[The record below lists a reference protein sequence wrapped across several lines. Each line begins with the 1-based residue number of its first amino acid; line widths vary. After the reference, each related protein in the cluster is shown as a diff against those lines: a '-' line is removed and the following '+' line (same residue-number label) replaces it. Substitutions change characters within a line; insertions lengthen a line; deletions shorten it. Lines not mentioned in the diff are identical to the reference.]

1 MKTMFIALAASLLM
15 TASVN
20 AQPKLTLQVDKAQ
33 RTVSPTFYGLMTEEI
48 NFSYEGGLYSQL
60 LRDIAMQEM
69 TGGQQ
74 GRRQQG
80 GGARPSGS
88 APKPRYWLLSD
99 STAGTLRF
107 NTTGGISFIQKR
119 SLSIELTKAV
129 SLENPGFWGI
139 AVRPSTTYSGDAYF
153 KGNGRITVGLR
164 STDGN
169 TVFASQDLTLSSND
183 WRQYTFSLQ
192 TAADVKETKD
202 AVFFIQFQNA
212 GNYALA
218 YPTLFPKAKKTYTVK
233 SDWYRTD
240 IMDLLREMRPTF
252 LRFPGGNYLEG
263 NTFKQRLDWKRTI
276 GPLTTRPGHRSPWG
290 YWSTDGMGL
299 LEFLCWAEECGAEP
313 ILGVFAGYVLN
324 GDYVEGDAL
333 EPFIKDALDEIEY
346 TIGGPDTRWGAR
358 RVRDGHPEPFHLTYV
373 EIGNEDFFDRSGSYS
388 HRFMQ
393 FYDAI
398 KAKYPQLQI
407 ISTQDERALR
417 GNAENPAA
425 VKVDVIDE
433 HYYRNAEAMYR
444 AAQQYDSYD
453 RKGPKIF
460 CGEWATRE
468 GSPTTNMNAALGD
481 AAWMTCM
488 ERNSDIVV
496 AHCYAPLFV
505 NVNQGGMQW
514 ESDLIVYDALTSFGS
529 PSYHAQCMFAQ
540 NLGDKVVPM
549 LADGVPTVAMGRGE
563 PVPQLYYNTTVDS
576 RTGQLYLK
584 VVNIGA
590 TAQQVTITVQGAK
603 PKGKAEVITLKS
615 ARPEDTNSIDNP
627 NNIIPQKSSMKV
639 SGNFRLPLS
648 PYSITVVKMW
658 K

>member
-1 MKTMFIALAASLLM
+1 
-15 TASVN
+15 
-20 AQPKLTLQVDKAQ
+20 
-33 RTVSPTFYGLMTEEI
+33 
-48 NFSYEGGLYSQL
+48 
-60 LRDIAMQEM
+60 
-69 TGGQQ
+69 
-74 GRRQQG
+74 
-80 GGARPSGS
+80 
-88 APKPRYWLLSD
+88 
-99 STAGTLRF
+99 
-107 NTTGGISFIQKR
+107 
-119 SLSIELTKAV
+119 
-129 SLENPGFWGI
+129 
-139 AVRPSTTYSGDAYF
+139 
-153 KGNGRITVGLR
+153 
-164 STDGN
+164 
-169 TVFASQDLTLSSND
+169 
-183 WRQYTFSLQ
+183 
-192 TAADVKETKD
+192 
-202 AVFFIQFQNA
+202 
-212 GNYALA
+212 
-218 YPTLFPKAKKTYTVK
+218 
-233 SDWYRTD
+233 
-240 IMDLLREMRPTF
+240 
-252 LRFPGGNYLEG
+252 
-263 NTFKQRLDWKRTI
+263 
-276 GPLTTRPGHRSPWG
+276 
-290 YWSTDGMGL
+290 
-299 LEFLCWAEECGAEP
+299 
-313 ILGVFAGYVLN
+313 
-324 GDYVEGDAL
+324 
-333 EPFIKDALDEIEY
+333 
-346 TIGGPDTRWGAR
+346 
-358 RVRDGHPEPFHLTYV
+358 
-373 EIGNEDFFDRSGSYS
+373 
-388 HRFMQ
+388 MQ

-514 ESDLIVYDALTSFGS
+514 ESDLIGYDALTSFGS

>member
-1 MKTMFIALAASLLM
+1 MRKLLLVIVATWLM
-15 TASVN
+15 TATSIY
-20 AQPKLTLQVDKAQ
+20 AQTTLTLQVDKAQ
-33 RTVSPTFYGLMTEEI
+33 RTVSPTLYGLMTEEI

-60 LRDIAMQEM
+60 LRDIVMQEM

-80 GGARPSGS
+80 GGARPSGQT
-88 APKPRYWLLSD
+88 PKPRYWSLSD
-99 STAGTLRF
+99 STAGSLHF
-107 NTTGGISFIQKR
+107 VNTGGINFTLKR
-119 SLSIELTKAV
+119 YLSVELTKSTDV
-129 SLENPGFWGI
+129 VNPGFWGI
-139 AVRPSTTYSGDAYF
+139 AVRPSTTYYGDAYL
-153 KGNGRITVGLR
+153 KGNGRLTVGLR
-164 STDGN
+164 STDGSIIYARQQITLN
-169 TVFASQDLTLSSND
+169 SSDWNRYSYSFQTSDDLKESKDVEFYMQFAS
-183 WRQYTFSLQ
+183 
-192 TAADVKETKD
+192 
-202 AVFFIQFQNA
+202 A
-212 GNYALA
+212 GNYAIA
-218 YPTLFPKAKKTYTVK
+218 YPTLFPKAKNTYSVK

-240 IMDLLREMRPTF
+240 IMDLLREMHPTF

-263 NTFKQRLDWKRTI
+263 NTFKERFDWKRTI
-276 GPLTTRPGHRSPWG
+276 GSLTTRPGHRSPWG

-358 RVRDGHPEPFHLTYV
+358 RIRDGHPEPFKLTYV

-417 GNAENPAA
+417 GNAEDPAA
-425 VKVDVIDE
+425 IKVDIIDE

-453 RKGPKIF
+453 RNGPKIF

-514 ESDLIVYDALTSFGS
+514 ESDLIGYDALTSFGS

-540 NLGDKVVPM
+540 NLGNKVVPM

-563 PVPQLYYNTTVDS
+563 PVPQLYYNTTMDS
-576 RTGQLYLK
+576 NTGKLYLK

-590 TAQQVTITVQGAK
+590 TTQQVTITVNGAK
-603 PKGKAEVITLKS
+603 PKGKAEVITLK
-615 ARPEDTNSIDNP
+615 AAHPEDTNSITNP
-627 NNIIPQKSSMKV
+627 NNIIPKTSSLKV
-639 SGNFRLPLS
+639 SSNFKLS
-648 PYSITVVKMW
+648 LAPYSISVVKM
-658 K
+658 

>member
-1 MKTMFIALAASLLM
+1 MKKIMFAAVAAFVM
-15 TASVN
+15 TIQSG
-20 AQPKLTLQVDKAQ
+20 AQPLLTLQVDKAE
-33 RTVSPTFYGLMTEEI
+33 RTVSPTLYGLMTEEI
-48 NFSYEGGLYSQL
+48 NYSYEGGLYSQL

-80 GGARPSGS
+80 GGRQGGP
-88 APKPRYWLLSD
+88 APKPRYWILND

-107 NTTGGISFIQKR
+107 NTTGGISFVQKR
-119 SLSIELTKAV
+119 SLSIELTKPAT
-129 SLENPGFWGI
+129 LENPGFWGI
-139 AVRPSTTYSGDAYF
+139 AVRPSTTYYGEAYF
-153 KGNGRITVGLR
+153 KGNGRVTVGLR
-164 STDGN
+164 SVNGSTIYA
-169 TVFASQDLTLSSND
+169 TQDLTLRSAD
-183 WRQYTFSLQ
+183 WQSYSFNMQ
-192 TAADVKETKD
+192 TAADEIVTKD
-202 AVFFIQFQNA
+202 AVFFIQFQDA
-212 GNYALA
+212 GNYSLA
-218 YPTLFPKAKKTYTVK
+218 YPTLFPKAKKAYTVK

-240 IMDLLREMRPTF
+240 IMDLLREMHPTF

-263 NTFKQRLDWKRTI
+263 NTFKERFDWKRTI

-358 RVRDGHPEPFHLTYV
+358 RVRDGHPEPFKLTYV

-453 RKGPKIF
+453 RNGPKIF

-488 ERNSDIVV
+488 ERNSDILV

-514 ESDLIVYDALTSFGS
+514 ESDLIGYDALTSFGS
-529 PSYHAQCMFAQ
+529 PSYYAQCMFAQ
-540 NLGDKVVPM
+540 NLGNKVVPM
-549 LADGVPTVAMGRGE
+549 LADGVPTVAMGRGD
-563 PVPQLYYNTTVDS
+563 PVPQLYYNTTIDS

-590 TAQQVTITVQGAK
+590 TAQQVTVAVEGAK
-603 PKGKAEVITLKS
+603 PKGKAEVITLKA

-627 NNIIPQKSSMKV
+627 NNITPQKSTLKV
-639 SGNFRLPLS
+639 SGNFRLPLA
-648 PYSITVVKMW
+648 PYSITVVKM
-658 K
+658 